1 MNIFKII
8 ISLYLCN
15 LNSAISIKSSKLS
28 KYIFPINYN
37 SINHNSINHN
47 LAISNEIL
55 DTKKKLEIFD
65 IQQYIHADYINIKHT
80 LSQNIVQTITS
91 SLLPL
96 DSLAPT
102 ILKLNEYFIK
112 TILDNEFLS
121 LAEKKILILNSIQFA
136 INGDLLGSQILE
148 LYYDIV
154 NKIL

>member
-1 MNIFKII
+1 MNISKII
-8 ISLYLCN
+8 ISLHLCT
-15 LNSAISIKSSKLS
+15 LNSAISIKNSKIS
-28 KYIFPINYN
+28 KYMFPIKYN
-37 SINHNSINHN
+37 SINHN
-47 LAISNEIL
+47 LVISNEIL
-55 DTKKKLEIFD
+55 DTKKNLEIFD
-65 IQQYIHADYINIKHT
+65 IQQYIHADYIDIKHT